1 MAGKNVR
8 LPKGLVRGTAVK
20 TSVTEQM
27 RQDEYDKAL
36 EADFEAHRA
45 EYITIEI
52 MGVPVKVKVEPKDES
67 GPK

>member
-8 LPKGLVRGTAVK
+8 LPKGLVRGTAVHS
-20 TSVTEQM
+20 SVYQQW
-27 RQDEYDKAL
+27 RQDQYDKAL

-45 EYITIEI
+45 EYITVEI
-52 MGVPVKVKVEPKDES
+52 LGVPVKVKVEPKDES